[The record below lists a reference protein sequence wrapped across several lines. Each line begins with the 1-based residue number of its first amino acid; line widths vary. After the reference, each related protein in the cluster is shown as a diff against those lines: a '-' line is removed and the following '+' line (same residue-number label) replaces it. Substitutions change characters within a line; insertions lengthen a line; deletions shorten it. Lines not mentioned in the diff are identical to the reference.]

1 MRSFNANLCSA
12 DIDLYDSWNQ
22 GQTCCAGSR
31 IFVHA
36 NIYDE
41 FLQKFTEKIEN
52 LKVGDP
58 FDNANYQGAQV
69 SQQQYDVR

>member
-1 MRSFNANLCSA
+1 MLILFLRNSQ
-12 DIDLYDSWNQ
+12 NQ
-22 GQTCCAGSR
+22 GQICCAGSR

-41 FLQKFTEKIEN
+41 FVQKFTEKART

-58 FDNANYQGAQV
+58 FENSSYQGAQV
-69 SQQQYDVR
+69 SQQQYDVRSFVYY